1 MQTLRALGCVRLV
14 GVRLVGVR
22 LVSAPPAFV
31 GGPLPPVRPHSE
43 RPTRTIMHEDDEAVD
58 MYASFD
64 INSLDTDAHRVWLT
78 LPGSVL
84 IRQDHATY
92 EFAWVGRPA
101 TFQLKTPIGRGDDIA
116 NTVLLMNGY
125 RDQRPVVCHTHCR
138 IDDRATATEF
148 IGVSA
153 RRISSHERHGR
164 VQRGRI
170 VRACTRTMPK
180 YTPA

>member
-31 GGPLPPVRPHSE
+31 GGPVPPVRPHSE

-84 IRQDHATY
+84 IRQDHAT
-92 EFAWVGRPA
+92 
-101 TFQLKTPIGRGDDIA
+101 
-116 NTVLLMNGY
+116 
-125 RDQRPVVCHTHCR
+125 
-138 IDDRATATEF
+138 
-148 IGVSA
+148 
-153 RRISSHERHGR
+153 
-164 VQRGRI
+164 
-170 VRACTRTMPK
+170 
-180 YTPA
+180 